1 VTTDQIGRIALL
13 WRGDRD
19 KTAVEGDQA
28 IDDLQL
34 ELGRIRLRLH
44 WGFSKLATLEAAIV
58 IETIL
63 KENCLKKLRQRG
75 FSKKKL
81 KELDDH
87 FTFSGLLNLIGPMLL
102 GEKRSKRL
110 SKEFTC
116 VNRLRKIRN
125 DIMHEAL
132 AEAEIAV
139 REVDDGI
146 DAVLAIAREIA
157 SLAGV
162 SPT

>member
-1 VTTDQIGRIALL
+1 
-13 WRGDRD
+13 
-19 KTAVEGDQA
+19 
-28 IDDLQL
+28 
-34 ELGRIRLRLH
+34 
-44 WGFSKLATLEAAIV
+44 
-58 IETIL
+58 
-63 KENCLKKLRQRG
+63 
-75 FSKKKL
+75 
-81 KELDDH
+81 
-87 FTFSGLLNLIGPMLL
+87 MLL

-132 AEAEIAV
+132 AEGEIAV
-139 REVDDGI
+139 GEVDDGI